1 MRYYTTAD
9 LRVIATNTN
18 KMAAAI
24 LDRSER
30 AIAKARRHYGLP
42 GVRRKGTRR
51 WFAEDI
57 ELIREMKA
65 AGVTHREIA
74 KVHGVSTSQI
84 NQMIYRANRYGLAA
98 YPKKGE

>member
-9 LRVIATNTN
+9 LKVIAANTN
-18 KMAAAI
+18 NMAAGI
-24 LDRSER
+24 LERSER

-51 WFAEDI
+51 WYAEDI
-57 ELIREMKA
+57 ERIRQLKA
-65 AGVTHREIA
+65 EGVTHREIA
-74 KVHGVSTSQI
+74 RMHGVSTSQI